1 MWYSTK
7 KKSGKQ
13 ICVLPLGLVKGESKM
28 RCIFCGN
35 SESKVVDS
43 RYLKDTSIRR
53 RRECLVCG
61 KRFTTYETVEANPM
75 VVTNVD
81 NVREPFKI
89 EKLVES
95 ISHAIYCTNVSETAE
110 QIAGRIETKLFA
122 LQQQEITTK
131 DIVKVALDVLFEVNA
146 MACLVYYTQHTDC
159 ETFDDVRRFLNR

>member
-1 MWYSTK
+1 
-7 KKSGKQ
+7 
-13 ICVLPLGLVKGESKM
+13 M

-35 SESKVVDS
+35 NESKVVDS

-53 RRECLVCG
+53 RRECLACG

-81 NVREPFKI
+81 NMREPFKI
-89 EKLVES
+89 EKLIES
-95 ISHAIYCTNVSETAE
+95 VKYAIYCANVADTAE
-110 QIAGRIETKLFA
+110 DIAGRIETKLFA
-122 LQQQEITTK
+122 LQKQEITTK

-159 ETFDDVRRFLNR
+159 ETFDDVRNFLSK